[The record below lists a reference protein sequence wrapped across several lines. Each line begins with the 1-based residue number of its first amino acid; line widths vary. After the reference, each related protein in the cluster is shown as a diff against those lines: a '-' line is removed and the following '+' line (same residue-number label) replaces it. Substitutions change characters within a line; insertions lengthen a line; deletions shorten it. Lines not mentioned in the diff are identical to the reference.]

1 MTLINRR
8 GASHRLRLTVL
19 GFAAGPAG
27 PALAQTTTAPAPSER
42 AVSEQAF
49 QSMAEVL
56 RHPRCM
62 NCHTVTEFP
71 RQGNDRHRHQQ
82 MVA

>member
-1 MTLINRR
+1 
-8 GASHRLRLTVL
+8 
-19 GFAAGPAG
+19 
-27 PALAQTTTAPAPSER
+27 
-42 AVSEQAF
+42 
-49 QSMAEVL
+49 MAEVP

-82 MVA
+82 MVARCC